1 MGIFTQRGWFLA
13 RWLGTGLI
21 GSRFGGRRHGAGG
34 RGAGS
39 ARGRCRHV
47 VGLESLEGRAVMTAV
62 IPTYTVTQN
71 WGSGFQGQVQL
82 ANKDVVAVP
91 NWTVQ
96 FDLAANLTSV
106 WDGAVVSHVGTR
118 YTITNAGWNATLPV
132 GGTVGIGFVATPG
145 STGPSTPTNW
155 LLNGQPLTA
164 IPTGTGS
171 TGTTTGTGTTG
182 TGTTG
187 TTTGT
192 TGTSAG
198 TTPTTGTIGTLAFA
212 VTTDW
217 GSGFNGEVKITNTSA
232 GTLTN
237 WRATFDFAGQ
247 IGSIWNGSI
256 ESHVGNRYVVK
267 PSAWNDNLAAGT
279 AATIGFGGT
288 PGGASAKITLV
299 SLTGT
304 VTTAPTGTGG
314 TTSGGSTSGGGGTGT
329 TTGTTTT
336 GGTTT
341 ATLPAP
347 LTPAAATV
355 WGSHASAPYVDMT
368 LYPMVDLAGLVSAAS
383 TRHYTLAFI
392 TADPSGKPAWGGYAE
407 YGVNSGGDY
416 ETKLR
421 GAIVGVRQA
430 GGDVSVSFGGAAG
443 IELAQKL
450 TDVTALK
457 NAYRSVVD
465 AYGLRRIDFDIE
477 GAAVAEPASVER
489 RWQAVAAMQKDL
501 AVVGRA
507 VDVWVTLPVLPQGL
521 TVDGVAVLKSAVKNG
536 VSLAGVNVMAMDYGS
551 WAAPNPSGKMGD
563 YAIQAAASTFAQMQ
577 GVYGA
582 TKTDTQLWSMIGITP
597 MIGVNDVTT
606 EVFDQTEAREVV
618 AFAQQRKIGMLGFWS
633 INRDVA
639 GTRFTGQA
647 AATDSG
653 IVQTAFDFAKI
664 FAAFDA

>member
-1 MGIFTQRGWFLA
+1 MGISTRREGFLS
-13 RWLGTGLI
+13 RFIGTGLI
-21 GSRFGGRRHGAGG
+21 GSRFAGKRRVAKG
-34 RGAGS
+34 RGAR
-39 ARGRCRHV
+39 RGRQV
-47 VGLESLEGRAVMTAV
+47 VGLETLEGRAMMTAV

-71 WGSGFQGQVQL
+71 WGTGFQGQVQL

-164 IPTGTGS
+164 TATG
-171 TGTTTGTGTTG
+171 TGTTTGGTTG
-182 TGTTG
+182 GTTG
-187 TTTGT
+187 TTTT
-192 TGTSAG
+192 TGSV
-198 TTPTTGTIGTLAFA
+198 GTLAFA

-217 GSGFNGEVKITNTSA
+217 GSGFNGEVKISNTSA

-267 PSAWNDNLAAGT
+267 PAAWNDSIPTGT
-279 AATIGFGGT
+279 QATIGFGGT
-288 PGGASAKITLV
+288 PGGAAAKVTLV

-304 VTTAPTGTGG
+304 VTTATSGTGG
-314 TTSGGSTSGGGGTGT
+314 TTSGGSTSAGGGTGT
-329 TTGTTTT
+329 TTGGTTT

-341 ATLPAP
+341 GGTTATPPAP

-355 WGSHASAPYVDMT
+355 WGNHASAPYVDMT

-392 TADPSGKPAWGGYAE
+392 TADPAGKPAWGGYAE

-421 GAIVGVRQA
+421 SAIVGVRQA

-477 GAAVAEPASVER
+477 GAAVADPASVNR
-489 RWQAVAAMQKDL
+489 RWLAVAAMQKDL
-501 AVVGRA
+501 AAVGRA

-521 TVDGVAVLKSAVKNG
+521 TGDGVAVLKSAVTNG
-536 VSLAGVNVMAMDYGS
+536 VALAGVNVMAMDYGS
-551 WAAPNPSGKMGD
+551 WAAPSPQGKMGD

-633 INRDVA
+633 INRDVT
-639 GTRFTGQA
+639 GTRLTGQA
-647 AATDSG
+647 AATNSG
-653 IVQTAFDFAKI
+653 IVQSAFEFAKI

>member
-1 MGIFTQRGWFLA
+1 M
-13 RWLGTGLI
+13 
-21 GSRFGGRRHGAGG
+21 
-34 RGAGS
+34 
-39 ARGRCRHV
+39 
-47 VGLESLEGRAVMTAV
+47 
-62 IPTYTVTQN
+62 
-71 WGSGFQGQVQL
+71 
-82 ANKDVVAVP
+82 
-91 NWTVQ
+91 
-96 FDLAANLTSV
+96 
-106 WDGAVVSHVGTR
+106 
-118 YTITNAGWNATLPV
+118 
-132 GGTVGIGFVATPG
+132 
-145 STGPSTPTNW
+145 
-155 LLNGQPLTA
+155 
-164 IPTGTGS
+164 
-171 TGTTTGTGTTG
+171 
-182 TGTTG
+182 
-187 TTTGT
+187 
-192 TGTSAG
+192 
-198 TTPTTGTIGTLAFA
+198 
-212 VTTDW
+212 
-217 GSGFNGEVKITNTSA
+217 
-232 GTLTN
+232 
-237 WRATFDFAGQ
+237 
-247 IGSIWNGSI
+247 
-256 ESHVGNRYVVK
+256 
-267 PSAWNDNLAAGT
+267 
-279 AATIGFGGT
+279 
-288 PGGASAKITLV
+288 
-299 SLTGT
+299 
-304 VTTAPTGTGG
+304 
-314 TTSGGSTSGGGGTGT
+314 
-329 TTGTTTT
+329 
-336 GGTTT
+336 
-341 ATLPAP
+341 
-347 LTPAAATV
+347 

-368 LYPMVDLAGLVSAAS
+368 LYPMIDLAGLVSAAS

-392 TADPSGKPAWGGYAE
+392 TADPSGKPAWGGYE
-407 YGVNSGGDY
+407 TYGVNSGGDY

-421 GAIVGVRQA
+421 SAIVGVRQA

-501 AVVGRA
+501 AAVGRS

-633 INRDVA
+633 MNRDVA

-647 AATDSG
+647 SATDSG
-653 IVQTAFDFAKI
+653 IVQTALEFAKI